1 LKNSKNYKKRYNI
14 DEMIGFSNQDNQ
26 FVPNV

>member
-1 LKNSKNYKKRYNI
+1 
-14 DEMIGFSNQDNQ
+14 MIGFSNQDNQ